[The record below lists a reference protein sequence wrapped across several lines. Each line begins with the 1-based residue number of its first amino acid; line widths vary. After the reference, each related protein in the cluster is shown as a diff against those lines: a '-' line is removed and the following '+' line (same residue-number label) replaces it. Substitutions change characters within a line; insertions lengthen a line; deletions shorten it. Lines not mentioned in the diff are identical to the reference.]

1 MFPLPLTSMEKFHL
15 AADSEA
21 FPNTIFCRM
30 KFTGEIDDAIACD
43 AIMRTLKRHLLIRK
57 TVQGKGQNLSW
68 HLSTDASDQTLDQEL
83 SKMLTWTRNVD
94 SAIHADESFS
104 PQLLAPNKNT
114 VVPQIDINIQHGL
127 HIWVFVGEG
136 RTTILA
142 GIHHAAGDGGGG
154 IHVLNDILQVYD
166 NLCSNRVWDFGL
178 RELEY
183 ALLKNRGKIGF
194 FRWNYLKHLWKQ
206 PIAAFGFIKFMFN
219 KFQTFEPHERSYSPV
234 TNFPGIVGLWVNESD
249 AEVLQGFAHSQQVRV
264 NSVAM
269 AAVFQ
274 ACQKWLQAANDDQD
288 VGWIRMLL
296 PISYRSKSDLRLP
309 VTNKATIVQVD
320 RRFQQMQNKKTF
332 LHYLNRE
339 IDIVIGWQFDKIF
352 LLVIGLMAKLPS
364 RLKRAAQ
371 KPKAKGTIVFTNLG
385 EPFRLKKVKKRNW
398 VGQLQWQDFDFVGPI
413 LPQLPVNFTLQRHQ
427 QRYRI
432 SLHFDRRVLNEE
444 TAKKFLTSIQQEL
457 TSIRCV

>member
-1 MFPLPLTSMEKFHL
+1 MEKFHL
-15 AADSEA
+15 AADSEE

-30 KFTGEIDDAIACD
+30 RFTGELNEAIARD
-43 AIMRTLKRHLLIRK
+43 ATKRMLKRHLLIRK
-57 TVQGKGQNLSW
+57 TVRGTGRKLSW
-68 HLSTDASDQTLDQEL
+68 HLSAEQSEQSLDQEL
-83 SKMLTWTRNVD
+83 AKMLTWTRDVD
-94 SAIHADESFS
+94 PAKLADESFS
-104 PQLLAPNKNT
+104 PQLPTLSEDT
-114 VVPQIDINIQHGL
+114 VVPKVDINIEHGL
-127 HIWVFVGEG
+127 HAWVFVGDG

-154 IHVLNDILQVYD
+154 IQLLSDFFQVYD
-166 NLCSNRVWDFGL
+166 NLCSDRNWDFGL
-178 RELEY
+178 RKLDY
-183 ALLKNRGKIGF
+183 ALLKSRGKIGF
-194 FRWNYLKHLWKQ
+194 FSWNYLKHLWKQ
-206 PIAAFGFIKFMFN
+206 PIAAFGFIKFMLNRFR
-219 KFQTFEPHERSYSPV
+219 TFEPHAQSLTPT
-234 TNFPGIVGLWVNESD
+234 TNFPGIVGLWVDESD
-249 AEVLQGFAHSQQVRV
+249 AKAMQSFADAQQVRV

-274 ACQKWLQAANDDQD
+274 ACQKWLQASNDGRD

-320 RRFQQMQNKKTF
+320 RRFQQMQNPKTF

-352 LLVIGLMAKLPS
+352 LMVIGLFSWLPK
-364 RLKRAAQ
+364 RLTAAAQ

-398 VGQLQWQDFDFVGPI
+398 VGELEWQDFDFVGPI

-427 QRYRI
+427 QRYRL
-432 SLHFDRRVLNEE
+432 SLHFDRRVLSEE

-457 TSIRCV
+457 PSMRPNS